1 MSKTTAASAKT
12 AAAKAKNSSGKPRA
26 SHSTPTKS
34 IRTAKRR
41 DKAPT
46 ANDAPIHSKCDQ
58 VLQLLR
64 RNKGASLAEL
74 QEVTGWQAHSV
85 RGFLSGTVKKRMGLS
100 LSSVKPEHGDRRY
113 TIGEA

>member
-1 MSKTTAASAKT
+1 M
-12 AAAKAKNSSGKPRA
+12 AKASTTSATSPSIATHPTPKSKQSASRRSSPSARPGPASKIKPAALDRA
-26 SHSTPTKS
+26 P
-34 IRTAKRR
+34 
-41 DKAPT
+41 
-46 ANDAPIHSKCDQ
+46 SKCNQ
-58 VLQLLR
+58 VLKLLR

-74 QEVTGWQAHSV
+74 QEATGWQAHSV